1 MPPLHPRRSSI
12 FFALVAFAVA
22 LSACSDDDNPAGPG
36 GNQDA
41 YVGTWTAT
49 SFVVSGMDLID
60 LGMGLQAT
68 LTTSSYSLTVTDDVV
83 GICEGS
89 GSTDCTET
97 GTLSGSGSQVTFDP
111 GTADEVVFDYTIVG
125 SNMTFTGAIDG
136 EPVSIT
142 FHKVT

>member
-1 MPPLHPRRSSI
+1 MSPLRPPRSTI
-12 FFALVAFAVA
+12 LLALVAFATA

-68 LTTSSYSLTVTDDVV
+68 FTTSSYSLTVTDDVV
-83 GICEGS
+83 GICAES
-89 GSTDCTET
+89 ASTDCTET
-97 GTLSGSGSQVTFDP
+97 GDLSGNGSQVTFDP
-111 GTADEVVFDYTIVG
+111 GTADEIVFAYTIVG
-125 SNMTFTGAIDG
+125 SNMTITGEIDG

-142 FHKVT
+142 FRKVT

>member
-1 MPPLHPRRSSI
+1 MSPLRPPRASVL
-12 FFALVAFAVA
+12 FALVAFAAA

-60 LGMGLQAT
+60 QGMGLQAT
-68 LTTSSYSLTVTDDVV
+68 FTTSSYSLTVTDDVV
-83 GICEGS
+83 GICAES

-97 GTLSGSGSQVTFDP
+97 GVLSGSGSQVTFDP

-125 SNMTFTGAIDG
+125 SNMTITGAIDG
-136 EPVSIT
+136 QPVSIT
-142 FHKVT
+142 FHKVS

>member
-1 MPPLHPRRSSI
+1 MSPLRLPRSTI
-12 FFALVAFAVA
+12 LFALVAFAAA

-49 SFVVSGMDLID
+49 SFVIAGMDLID
-60 LGMGLQAT
+60 LGMGVQAT
-68 LTTSSYSLTVTDDVV
+68 LTTSTYSLTVTDDVV
-83 GICEGS
+83 GICDQAGS
-89 GSTDCTET
+89 SDCTES

-111 GTADEVVFDYTIVG
+111 GTQDQAVFDYTIVG
-125 SNMTFTGAIDG
+125 SNMTFTGEIDG

-142 FHKVT
+142 FHKVS

>member
-1 MPPLHPRRSSI
+1 
-12 FFALVAFAVA
+12 VASAVA

-49 SFVVSGMDLID
+49 SFVVSGMDLVD
-60 LGMGLQAT
+60 LGMGLEAT

-89 GSTDCTET
+89 GSADCTET

-111 GTADEVVFDYTIVG
+111 GTTDEAVFDYTIVG
-125 SNMTFTGAIDG
+125 SNMTLTGAIDG

-142 FHKVT
+142 FHKVS